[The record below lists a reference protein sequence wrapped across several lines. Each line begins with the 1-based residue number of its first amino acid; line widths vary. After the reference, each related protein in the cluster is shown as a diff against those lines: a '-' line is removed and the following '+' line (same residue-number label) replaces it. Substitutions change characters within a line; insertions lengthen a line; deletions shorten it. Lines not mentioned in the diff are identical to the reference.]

1 MSLHWDCEDCE
12 KPEAADDLEAN
23 TRKCLVFE
31 SLCVNLNK
39 ITADNQD
46 EWMFRS
52 MLLQQIDMS
61 SIMYATEG
69 WSEKAEHLREAL
81 VRWRGMTTNAE
92 AKPRAEWLKTTINL
106 LEREVERRV
115 PKVETLATAKGGE

>member
-1 MSLHWDCEDCE
+1 MSLDWDCSDCE
-12 KPEAADDLEAN
+12 KPDAADDLEAN

-39 ITADNQD
+39 ITADNED

-52 MLLQQIDMS
+52 MLLQHIDMS
-61 SIMYATEG
+61 SIMYGTDSWDENA
-69 WSEKAEHLREAL
+69 AHLRESL
-81 VRWRGMTTNAE
+81 VRWRGMTTNAP
-92 AKPRAEWLKTTINL
+92 AKKRAEWMKTTMTL

-115 PKVETLATAKGGE
+115 PKAEAKA